1 MKKFF
6 VILSSL
12 LVMAFSASAQEFT
25 PGWNLQV
32 RGGVGHTVG
41 ETAIN
46 KLLSPSASVSLGYQ
60 FTPVFELRGDILG
73 WEAKGA
79 LPQYGDLYKFNY
91 GQVALDAVINIC
103 SQKVINPY
111 VYAGVGANA
120 RFNNAQANAVASHF
134 PTENY
139 LWDGVKF
146 SPAVRTGLGFDIKV
160 APAVAINLEA
170 GLNCLSDKFNSKY
183 GVDSKIFDFQ
193 YTGQV
198 GLKFF
203 FGKKKAAKPVVA
215 PVAPVAPATPAAPA
229 APAAPATDPTPA
241 QPAQPAQPVVDVT
254 PAPAVY
260 VTENVFFLINKTNI
274 RDTEMPKVQ
283 HIADVMKANPEVKV
297 NIIGHADKAT
307 GNSKINWKLSQGRA
321 QVVTDKLV
329 ALGIDPSRI
338 SFTYKGDEANPFPTP
353 EENRVA
359 ICVVE

>member
-1 MKKFF
+1 MKKVF

-170 GLNCLSDKFNSKY
+170 GLNCLSDKFNSKKNY
-183 GVDSKIFDFQ
+183 DTKGLDLDYNLGAMI
-193 YTGQV
+193 
-198 GLKFF
+198 GLKFT
-203 FGKKKAAKPVVA
+203 FGQANKKAAALEAAAAAADRGCSGPVSGS
-215 PVAPVAPATPAAPA
+215 AAGL
-229 APAAPATDPTPA
+229 TGSGRQA
-241 QPAQPAQPVVDVT
+241 QQPD
-254 PAPAVY
+254 
-260 VTENVFFLINKTNI
+260 
-274 RDTEMPKVQ
+274 
-283 HIADVMKANPEVKV
+283 
-297 NIIGHADKAT
+297 
-307 GNSKINWKLSQGRA
+307 W
-321 QVVTDKLV
+321 
-329 ALGIDPSRI
+329 
-338 SFTYKGDEANPFPTP
+338 
-353 EENRVA
+353 
-359 ICVVE
+359 